1 MLVRVAAIELILYL
15 ILSQVF
21 LIAQAQGNS
30 MFPAVK
36 DGDLMIGYRLE
47 REYSK
52 GDVVIYEVDGER
64 RVGRVAALES
74 DVITFSESGT
84 IMVNGTA
91 QTQEVVYPTYEKDGL
106 EYPYTVPEGCM
117 FILGDYRTQSE
128 DSRDFGAIPVKN
140 VKSKVITVLR
150 RRMI

>member
-1 MLVRVAAIELILYL
+1 
-15 ILSQVF
+15 
-21 LIAQAQGNS
+21 